1 MKIKFKTLTK
11 IYEVDKYASEIMEND
26 EMPLKEREWLTKEIL
41 EEFRKNKKVLASF
54 SFYLPNML

>member
-1 MKIKFKTLTK
+1 MKIKFKKKKK

-41 EEFRKNKKVLASF
+41 EEFRKNKKVKVVA
-54 SFYLPNML
+54 

>member
-1 MKIKFKTLTK
+1 MKIKFKTLKK

-41 EEFRKNKKVLASF
+41 EEFRKNKKVKVVA
-54 SFYLPNML
+54 

>member
-1 MKIKFKTLTK
+1 MRIKFKTLTK

-41 EEFRKNKKVLASF
+41 EEFRKNKKVKVVA
-54 SFYLPNML
+54 